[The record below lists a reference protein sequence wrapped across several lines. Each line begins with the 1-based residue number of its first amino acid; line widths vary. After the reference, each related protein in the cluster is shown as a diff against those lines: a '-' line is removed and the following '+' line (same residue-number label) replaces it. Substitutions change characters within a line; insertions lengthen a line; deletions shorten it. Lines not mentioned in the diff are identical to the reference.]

1 VCIVSRKKSYGKLQS
16 HFLSVIFRYP
26 ETALL
31 SHWAF
36 QGLFYMGW
44 TERLFKIGLELLL
57 IVLFALVLQAI
68 LKWQAALFVSFLI
81 VHTLNFLFN
90 GQLWAALKCFDLVQ
104 TPDDK
109 FLSYVD
115 ALAHRARREPS
126 IQALMVYGSLA
137 RNERTLSSDFDARIV
152 RKPGFI
158 NGVRACVFLLCERSR
173 ALLTRFPL
181 DMYIVDTPLE
191 LKKLRVDEQK
201 QAVDLIAHT
210 KVVDNRS

>member
-1 VCIVSRKKSYGKLQS
+1 VSRKKSYGNFQS
-16 HFLSVIFRYP
+16 RFLSVIFRYP

-44 TERLFKIGLELLL
+44 TERLFKIGSELLL
-57 IVLFALVLQAI
+57 IVLFVLVLQTVLSWKI
-68 LKWQAALFVSFLI
+68 ALLVSFLI
-81 VHTLNFLFN
+81 AHTLNFLFN

-109 FLSYVD
+109 FFSYID

-137 RNERTLSSDFDARIV
+137 RNEKTLHSDFDARIV

-158 NGVRACVFLLCERSR
+158 NGVRVCVFLLCERSR

-181 DMYIVDTPLE
+181 DMYIVDTPLAF
-191 LKKLRVDEQK
+191 KKLRVDEQE
-201 QAVDLIAHT
+201 QAIDLIAQIKAVNHPL
-210 KVVDNRS
+210 